1 MYQDLINEAKR
12 SDILSKELIDR
23 LLESMDY
30 PGMSF
35 INWTIDVLK
44 IIKTRID
51 RGDKITDAVS
61 HKVYTPTSFLAFVKL
76 NFSSYI
82 YTQVFASNQK
92 VQEKVYFQLEED
104 ENGNYDLIMASSSK
118 EKIYAFISSLNER
131 FTLVELKATGIV
143 YIRDLTTNTYI
154 PFVSKKGKFC
164 RYDKEIGK
172 IVEV

>member
-1 MYQDLINEAKR
+1 MYQDLLNEAKR

-23 LLESMDY
+23 LLESMEY

-61 HKVYTPTSFLAFVKL
+61 KKVYTPSSFHAFVKN

-82 YTQVFASNQK
+82 FAQVFASKQK
-92 VQEKVYFQLEED
+92 NTEKIYFQLEESED
-104 ENGNYDLIMASSSK
+104 GCYDLVMASTSK
-118 EKIYAFISSLNER
+118 EKIYAFISGMNER
-131 FTLVELKATGIV
+131 FTLVEMISTGIV
-143 YIRDLTTNTYI
+143 HIRDLKTNTYL
-154 PFVSKKGKFC
+154 PFISKNGKYC
-164 RYDKEIGK
+164 RYNKEIGK